1 MVSTSES
8 TMQNVLVVEPDATI
22 RSCIQECISTSFGD
36 RFRVVAVSTRQE
48 GFDHLS
54 RLRPHLLVIE
64 TDLPDGEGTG
74 LIRHARRE
82 VMPSPAI
89 IVCSHL
95 RGVKDKIAAFEAG
108 ADDYVVKPLN
118 AERLGLR
125 FQLLERFAEL
135 DPTRKLTRLD

>member
-1 MVSTSES
+1 MVSASES
-8 TMQNVLVVEPDATI
+8 TVQTVLVVEPDTAI
-22 RSCIQECISTSFGD
+22 RSWIQECIRASLGD
-36 RFRVVAVSTRQE
+36 RFRVIAVSTWQA

-54 RLRPHLLVIE
+54 QLRPHLLVIE

-74 LIRHARRE
+74 LIRHARSE

-95 RGVKDKIAAFEAG
+95 RDVKDKIAAFEAG

-118 AERLGLR
+118 TERLGLR
-125 FQLLERFAEL
+125 FQLLERFAQL
-135 DPTRKLTRLD
+135 DPTRQLTRLD